1 MMEQVETMPVT
12 AEKIRQ
18 RTGSDPF
25 FARLRDYV
33 RNGSPD
39 MNSSE
44 IKPYFTG
51 KTERSVLVGCIL
63 WGSWVVVPPQ
73 ARKRLRDLPDSH
85 PSNSRMKTLAR
96 SY

>member
-44 IKPYFTG
+44 IKPYFTR
-51 KTERSVLVGCIL
+51 KTELSLLDGFYCGTGGLLFHHKLENVFSAISMTAILVL
-63 WGSWVVVPPQ
+63 
-73 ARKRLRDLPDSH
+73 AE
-85 PSNSRMKTLAR
+85 
-96 SY
+96 